1 MINASGNT
9 LIIDIRDELS
19 FEYGHID
26 GAVNIPAEKL
36 DKSDLPKDK
45 KLLICCKSGLISDT
59 EAEKLRELG
68 YDAENLEGGYY
79 GWLREKL
86 SKEVV
91 EDISQDAER
100 SIQKKFR
107 KEIWNRFTQSVN
119 EYELIKPNDRIAVC
133 ISGGKDSML
142 MAKLIQML
150 HRHSKFP
157 FEVKYLVMDPGYSPA
172 NREIIERNAKRL
184 GIPIT
189 VFESDIFDS
198 VYNVEKNP
206 CYLCARMRRGHLYS
220 KAQELGCNKIALGHH
235 YDDVI
240 ETILMSMLYGGQ
252 IQTMMPKLNSTNFEG
267 MQLIRPLYM
276 VREDDIK
283 RWRDYNGLRFIQCA
297 CKFTDTCTTC
307 NNEENQ
313 SKRVE
318 VKELIRTLKE
328 KNPFVESNIFR
339 SVENVNIDPVV
350 GYKQHG
356 IRHNFLEGY
365 DDNPG
370 YVPEAEKAAAET
382 E

>member
-1 MINASGNT
+1 MINTSGNT

-133 ISGGKDSML
+133 ISGGQGFNAHGEAHTNASPP
-142 MAKLIQML
+142 QQV
-150 HRHSKFP
+150 P
-157 FEVKYLVMDPGYSPA
+157 FRGKISCYGSGLQ
-172 NREIIERNAKRL
+172 
-184 GIPIT
+184 
-189 VFESDIFDS
+189 
-198 VYNVEKNP
+198 P
-206 CYLCARMRRGHLYS
+206 C
-220 KAQELGCNKIALGHH
+220 K
-235 YDDVI
+235 
-240 ETILMSMLYGGQ
+240 
-252 IQTMMPKLNSTNFEG
+252 P
-267 MQLIRPLYM
+267 
-276 VREDDIK
+276 
-283 RWRDYNGLRFIQCA
+283 
-297 CKFTDTCTTC
+297 
-307 NNEENQ
+307 
-313 SKRVE
+313 
-318 VKELIRTLKE
+318 
-328 KNPFVESNIFR
+328 
-339 SVENVNIDPVV
+339 
-350 GYKQHG
+350 
-356 IRHNFLEGY
+356 
-365 DDNPG
+365 
-370 YVPEAEKAAAET
+370 
-382 E
+382 

>member
-1 MINASGNT
+1 MINTSGNT

-119 EYELIKPNDRIAVC
+119 EYELIKPTDRIAVC

-142 MAKLIQML
+142 MAKCLQML
-150 HRHSKFP
+150 SRLPDMNFGL
-157 FEVKYLVMDPGYSPA
+157 EYIVMDPGYRP
-172 NREIIERNAKRL
+172 EIRQKIEDNAKKL
-184 GIPIT
+184 ELPVKFYETKI
-189 VFESDIFDS
+189 FES
-198 VYNVEKNP
+198 VENEPKNP
-206 CYLCARMRRGHLYS
+206 CFLCARLRRGWLYK
-220 KAQELGCNKIALGHH
+220 KAEELGCSKIALGHH
-235 YDDVI
+235 FDDVI
-240 ETILMSMLYGGQ
+240 ETILMGMLYGSQ
-252 IQTMMPKLNSTNFEG
+252 IQTMMPKLHSENYSG
-267 MQLIRPLYM
+267 MELIRPLYL
-276 VREDDIK
+276 VREGSIIS
-283 RWRDYNGLRFIQCA
+283 WAEHCGLEFIQCA
-297 CKFTDTCTTC
+297 CRMTERDVESHT
-307 NNEENQ
+307 
-313 SKRVE
+313 SKRSK
-318 VKELIRTLKE
+318 VKEMLRQLRETD
-328 KNPFVESNIFR
+328 PAVDMNIFR
-339 SVENVNIDPVV
+339 SVENVNLQTLISYHLGNERHHFLDSYHE
-350 GYKQHG
+350 GLS
-356 IRHNFLEGY
+356 IRGTKKHN
-365 DDNPG
+365 
-370 YVPEAEKAAAET
+370 T
-382 E
+382 

>member
-1 MINASGNT
+1 MINTSGNT

-157 FEVKYLVMDPGYSPA
+157 FEVKYL
-172 NREIIERNAKRL
+172 R
-184 GIPIT
+184 
-189 VFESDIFDS
+189 
-198 VYNVEKNP
+198 
-206 CYLCARMRRGHLYS
+206 
-220 KAQELGCNKIALGHH
+220 
-235 YDDVI
+235 
-240 ETILMSMLYGGQ
+240 
-252 IQTMMPKLNSTNFEG
+252 
-267 MQLIRPLYM
+267 
-276 VREDDIK
+276 
-283 RWRDYNGLRFIQCA
+283 
-297 CKFTDTCTTC
+297 
-307 NNEENQ
+307 
-313 SKRVE
+313 
-318 VKELIRTLKE
+318 
-328 KNPFVESNIFR
+328 
-339 SVENVNIDPVV
+339 
-350 GYKQHG
+350 
-356 IRHNFLEGY
+356 
-365 DDNPG
+365 
-370 YVPEAEKAAAET
+370 
-382 E
+382 

>member
-1 MINASGNT
+1 MINTSGDT

-172 NREIIERNAKRL
+172 NCEIIERNAKRL

-206 CYLCARMRRGHLYS
+206 CYLCARMRSCLLYTS
-220 KAQELGCNKIALGHH
+220 P
-235 YDDVI
+235 
-240 ETILMSMLYGGQ
+240 S
-252 IQTMMPKLNSTNFEG
+252 P
-267 MQLIRPLYM
+267 
-276 VREDDIK
+276 
-283 RWRDYNGLRFIQCA
+283 RDC
-297 CKFTDTCTTC
+297 
-307 NNEENQ
+307 
-313 SKRVE
+313 S
-318 VKELIRTLKE
+318 
-328 KNPFVESNIFR
+328 
-339 SVENVNIDPVV
+339 
-350 GYKQHG
+350 
-356 IRHNFLEGY
+356 
-365 DDNPG
+365 
-370 YVPEAEKAAAET
+370 
-382 E
+382 